1 MVGRMRLVGVD
12 VVVGDV
18 DEAPGHEGGVAVLA
32 VDVRVDILRA
42 DAEAL
47 GQRRLQAA
55 GVQDRA
61 GADDVALGHAGDLV
75 EHVGQHVDRV
85 GDDDIDRVRRGGG
98 DLRGDVLEDV
108 DVGLRQLQPALPG
121 LAGKTRGDDDDVGAR
136 RGVIVAGAD
145 DRRGTERRTLINVH
159 RLAERLLL
167 VDVDQD
173 DLGRGT
179 LDHQIVCDRGADAA
193 CADNSDLT
201 HNA

>member
-1 MVGRMRLVGVD
+1 M
-12 VVVGDV
+12 VVGDV

-47 GQRRLQAA
+47 GQRRLQTA

-61 GADDVALGHAGDLV
+61 GADDMALGNAGDLV

-136 RGVIVAGAD
+136 RGVIVAGTD
-145 DRRGTERRTLINVH
+145 DRRGTERRALINVH

-179 LDHQIVCDRGADAA
+179 LDHQVVCDRGADAA